1 MEEDIMIQN
10 GVEYVG
16 YRALSY
22 GDYDNSA
29 DVERA
34 NVRHLQEKFP
44 EMDSIGFTNIEVNNY
59 TGTKEI
65 VDIEN
70 QLGDIFKIR
79 GEMGGQSLYIKKDS
93 DLDMEIGQSLHN
105 YPVLDD
111 DMHAKVQAELKEE
124 AFDDY
129 GEREIRKLIEY
140 KYESINHMKLDKDLD
155 FDIDDNFSDEEIK
168 NIWEKTLEKNAN
180 DRGDI
185 FENGSFYIDTDIA
198 TPLIIESANEVV
210 EERQTKK
217 KEKSQSLE
225 P

>member
-1 MEEDIMIQN
+1 LN
-10 GVEYVG
+10 
-16 YRALSY
+16 
-22 GDYDNSA
+22 
-29 DVERA
+29 
-34 NVRHLQEKFP
+34 
-44 EMDSIGFTNIEVNNY
+44 SIGFTNIEVNNY

-70 QLGDIFKIR
+70 QLGDIFKLR

-180 DRGDI
+180 DRGDLFFFPHHLFKFVNSKCI
-185 FENGSFYIDTDIA
+185 
-198 TPLIIESANEVV
+198 
-210 EERQTKK
+210 
-217 KEKSQSLE
+217 
-225 P
+225 